1 MLDSLAPARRR
12 TVLGAA
18 ALAAVLVVAALTAV
32 VLVQRADR
40 VDPVAQDRLGPV
52 LLVPGYGGATG
63 GLERLAASLQVGG
76 RRTQVVRPSAP
87 TGDLRAQAAEL
98 GEVVD
103 RLLAAGAPSVDVVGY
118 SAGGVVVRWWVEEL
132 GGASQARRVVTLASP
147 HAGTDLAAL
156 GAGLGGDACPE
167 ACRQLAPDSDL
178 LRRLPVDDVA
188 EGPRWTA
195 VWTEDDRTVVP
206 PDSGRLAGPGVL
218 SYSLQSV
225 CPGLVL
231 GHAEVPAHPVVAA
244 AVEAALGTPAPTPP
258 DPAVCDGPGAGVSP

>member
-18 ALAAVLVVAALTAV
+18 ALAVVVVVAATV
-32 VLVQRADR
+32 VTVVAQRADR

-76 RRTQVVRPSAP
+76 RRTRVVRPTDP

-103 RLLAAGAPSVDVVGY
+103 GLLAAGAPSVDVVGY

-147 HAGTDLAAL
+147 HDGTDLAAL
-156 GAGLGGDACPE
+156 GAGVGGAACPE
-167 ACRQLAPDSDL
+167 ACRQLAPGSDL

-188 EGPRWTA
+188 AGPRWTT

-206 PDSGRLAGPGVL
+206 PDSGRLEGGDVL
-218 SYSLQSV
+218 AYSLQSV
-225 CPGLVL
+225 CPGLEL
-231 GHAEVPAHPVVAA
+231 THADVPESPVVAA

-258 DPAVCDGPGAGVSP
+258 DPAVCDGPGADLSR

>member
-18 ALAAVLVVAALTAV
+18 GLALLLVVVAVVGAVLSR
-32 VLVQRADR
+32 RADR

-63 GLERLAASLQVGG
+63 GLERLAAGLRIGG
-76 RRTQVVRPSAP
+76 RRTEVVRPTDS
-87 TGDLRAQAAEL
+87 TGDLRAQAEELAEAA
-98 GEVVD
+98 D
-103 RLLAAGAPSVDVVGY
+103 RAIAAGAPSVDVVGY

-132 GGASQARRVVTLASP
+132 DGASQARRVVTLASP
-147 HAGTDLAAL
+147 HAGTDLAGLA
-156 GAGLGGDACPE
+156 GGLGGEACPE
-167 ACRQLAPDSDL
+167 ACRQLDPDADL
-178 LRRLPVDDVA
+178 LRRLPVGDVA
-188 EGPRWTA
+188 PGPLWTA

-206 PDSGRLAGPGVL
+206 PDSGRLAGRHVL

-231 GHAEVPAHPVVAA
+231 AHADVPGHPVTAA

-258 DPAVCDGPGAGVSP
+258 DRSVCDN

>member
-12 TVLGAA
+12 TVLGAV
-18 ALAAVLVVAALTAV
+18 ALAVVLVVAATTAA
-32 VLVQRADR
+32 VLAQRADR

-63 GLERLAASLQVGG
+63 GLERLAAGLQIGG
-76 RRTQVVRPSAP
+76 RRTEVVRPSDP
-87 TGDLRAQAAEL
+87 TGDLRTQAAEL
-98 GEVVD
+98 GAVVD

-147 HAGTDLAAL
+147 HAGSDLAAL
-156 GAGLGGDACPE
+156 GAGVGSAACPE
-167 ACRQLAPDSDL
+167 ACRQLDPDSDL
-178 LRRLPVDDVA
+178 LRRLPPDEVSA
-188 EGPRWTA
+188 GPRWTA

-206 PDSGRLAGPGVL
+206 PDSGRLEGDGVL

-231 GHAEVPAHPVVAA
+231 AHADVPAHPVVAA
-244 AVEAALGTPAPTPP
+244 AVEAALGTAAPAPP
-258 DPAVCDGPGAGVSP
+258 DPATCDGPGEGVSR